1 MPGMEYT
8 VDVEGVPDGWV
19 VDAETIGTF
28 LADDT
33 CPKGGGGH
41 HEDGEEGEDGHGED
55 ALVTTAEEGEDGHG
69 EQTACTHTVVIN
81 QLTVVPPPD
90 DEGGG
95 GANPPDERVAAREPA
110 SGQRR
115 ASVDRRLDRS
125 AHPRRSRSD
134 GVRHRARAQQ
144 QAPPRGGER
153 LTDQ

>member
-8 VDVEGVPDGWV
+8 VDVEGVPDGWA

-55 ALVTTAEEGEDGHG
+55 ALVAAAEEGEDDHS
-69 EQTACTHTVVIN
+69 EQTACTHTVIIN

-95 GANPPDERVAAREPA
+95 GANPPDEEGGGGANPPEGNAALPLTGA
-110 SGQRR
+110 STVPLIPVGLALMAFGATLVLSSRR
-115 ASVDRRLDRS
+115 RIAVVN
-125 AHPRRSRSD
+125 A
-134 GVRHRARAQQ
+134 
-144 QAPPRGGER
+144 
-153 LTDQ
+153 